1 MLVLADDDHLDH
13 DPTSQ
18 PRYPEVPERV
28 AKIREALSAAGLSP
42 QEFHSESGDALRGVH
57 PPEMLAYYRET
68 CAAILAGA
76 TRYPEIHRG
85 STSVDSPR
93 TGRPPGLKRGFCFDQ
108 TPLTSGTPRAALAAA
123 NLALEGA
130 ARLTGPTDR
139 VYCLCR
145 PPGHHAGSD
154 FFGGFCYFN
163 NAALAADR
171 LSEGGKVAIL
181 DIDYHHGN
189 GTQEIFYTRDDVLY
203 VSIHAHPVY
212 AYPGFSGQADE
223 TGAGSGAGH
232 NFNHPL
238 GPSSGDAELL
248 AELPKALEEVS
259 KFDPKFLVVS
269 LGTDIAA
276 GDPIADWYVSEEGF
290 HLAAEQIARLGTPI
304 LVIQEGG
311 YSLARI
317 GADVT
322 AFLQGLG

>member
-1 MLVLADDDHLDH
+1 MLVLADDAHLDH
-13 DPTSQ
+13 DPSSH
-18 PRYPEVPERV
+18 PAYPEVPRRV
-28 AKIREALSAAGLSP
+28 ASIREALSAAGLVP
-42 QEFHSESGDALRGVH
+42 EEFHSESADALRGVH
-57 PPEMLAYYRET
+57 PPEMLAYFREA
-68 CAAILAGA
+68 CAAISAGD
-76 TRYPEIHRG
+76 TRYPKIHRS

-93 TGRPPGLKRGFCFDQ
+93 TGRPPGLRRGFCFDQ
-108 TPLTSGTPRAALAAA
+108 TPLTSGTPTAALAAA

-130 ARLTGPTDR
+130 ARLTDSTDR

-154 FFGGFCYFN
+154 FFGGFCYLN

-171 LSEGGKVAIL
+171 LSEDGKVAIL

-189 GTQEIFYTRDDVLY
+189 GTQEIFYTRGDVLY
-203 VSIHAHPVY
+203 VSIHAHPAY
-212 AYPGFSGQADE
+212 AYPGFSGHADE
-223 TGAGSGAGH
+223 IGAGLGDGS

-248 AELPKALEEVS
+248 AGLPKALEEIS
-259 KFDPKFLVVS
+259 KFDPSFLVVS

-276 GDPIADWYVSEEGF
+276 GDPIADWLVSEEGF
-290 HLAAEQIARLGTPI
+290 NLAAEQISRLGPPI

-322 AFLQGLG
+322 AFLRGLG